1 MIKSVLF
8 VLCFLLFKA
17 GFAQQVAHLQPTFDQ
32 MMGVNVTYKD
42 PLGRLNVAGIIREF
56 HVWSWNQPKPEIE
69 DWDPQQH
76 TDFGQFY
83 SNLDALGFTVVP
95 VIQQTP
101 TWMLRPGMNEQSQP
115 LDNDQLKGKTSGFS
129 KHAAFIKRF
138 VEVFAPKGIRYLE
151 NWNEPDKDWFGPSAF
166 FKPAD
171 LAIMCSADYD
181 AVQSLLPTG
190 NDAILFNS
198 KAGHDTVHLDL
209 TNGSIPQSRMKLVMG
224 GLAYPSIDYLQGLLQ
239 WSQLNRKNSKPP
251 FDVINLHHYSNSAAE
266 HTSPRNGISPEE
278 DHLREKM
285 NEFVQ
290 FRNQNMPDKELWVSE
305 FGYDT
310 WIGSS
315 QGVATVQGQSA
326 EETQAQ
332 WIVRSF
338 LAFAAAGVDRA
349 ILFALS
355 DAGDPKIRYNTSGL
369 LTNNDGTIVPKQSW
383 YYVSALRNILRGT
396 RFSKEIDTND
406 PDVMIYKFS
415 DTHNQ
420 RDVYA
425 IWCPTSKGKRVN
437 YTLTGQGQSSVQ
449 IISLA
454 NGSLTGETTIRKV
467 VDSSLTLEISECP
480 VFLIAGNNTSS
491 GLQIKRIPIIKD
503 MLDGP
508 IEAQGIIDEQHQG
521 DPFQGTFVENKSA
534 GGWTNNSSQPVEAVI
549 DFKTSR
555 PVKGIYLKDT
565 YNEGTVGV
573 YYQDQLGEWKQI
585 VKDPMRRYF
594 VWDPY
599 FFKTPLITNK
609 LKVVLESKTAVK
621 TSCLGEIM
629 VYTEE

>member
-1 MIKSVLF
+1 MKRA
-8 VLCFLLFKA
+8 LLVIYFFMFKA

-56 HVWSWNQPKPEIE
+56 HVWSWNQPMPEIE
-69 DWDPQQH
+69 DWNPQQH
-76 TDFGQFY
+76 TDFGQYY
-83 SNLDALGFTVVP
+83 SNLDALGLVVVP

-101 TWMLRPGMNEQSQP
+101 AWLLHPGMNEQSQP
-115 LDNDQLKGKTSGFS
+115 LDNDQLKGKANGFT
-129 KHAAFIKRF
+129 KHAAFMKRF
-138 VEVFAPKGIRYLE
+138 AEFFAPNGIKYLE
-151 NWNEPDKDWFGPSAF
+151 NWNEPDKDWFGPTAT
-166 FKPAD
+166 FKPGEFAA
-171 LAIMCSADYD
+171 LCSADYD
-181 AVQSLLPTG
+181 AVRSLQPTG
-190 NDAILFNS
+190 NDVILLNS
-198 KAGHDTVHLDL
+198 KTGREAAHIDL
-209 TNGSIPQSRMKLVMG
+209 VNGSIPQAPVKLVMG
-224 GLAYPSIDYLQGLLQ
+224 GLAYPSIDYLQGLVQ
-239 WSQLNRKNSKPP
+239 WSQLNRKNNKPP

-285 NEFVQ
+285 SEFVQ

-315 QGVATVQGQSA
+315 QGVASVSGQSA

-332 WIVRSF
+332 WIIRSF

-369 LTNNDGTIVPKQSW
+369 LTNNEGIIVPKQSW
-383 YYVSALRNILRGT
+383 YYVSALRNILHGT
-396 RFSKEIDTND
+396 RFNKEINSSD
-406 PDVMIYKFS
+406 PEVRIYKFS
-415 DTHNQ
+415 DSQNK

-437 YTLTGQGQSSVQ
+437 YTLTGQGQSPVQ
-449 IISLA
+449 IVSLA
-454 NGSLTGETTIRKV
+454 RGSLTGETKIHEVEGNR
-467 VDSSLTLEISECP
+467 LTLEISESP
-480 VFLIAGNNTSS
+480 VFLIS
-491 GLQIKRIPIIKD
+491 GKTDPSILQIKRIPITQS
-503 MLDGP
+503 MLTGP
-508 IEAQGIIDEQHQG
+508 IEAQGIIDEQNQG
-521 DPFQGTFVENKSA
+521 DPFQGTFVENKSS
-534 GGWTNNSSQPVEAVI
+534 GGWTNNSTKPIEAVI
-549 DFKTSR
+549 DFKTKQ

-565 YNEGTVGV
+565 FNEGIVSV
-573 YYQDQLGEWKQI
+573 YYLDQSGEWKQI

-599 FFKTPLITNK
+599 FFKTPLSTDK
-609 LKVVLESKTAVK
+609 LKVVLEGKTENK